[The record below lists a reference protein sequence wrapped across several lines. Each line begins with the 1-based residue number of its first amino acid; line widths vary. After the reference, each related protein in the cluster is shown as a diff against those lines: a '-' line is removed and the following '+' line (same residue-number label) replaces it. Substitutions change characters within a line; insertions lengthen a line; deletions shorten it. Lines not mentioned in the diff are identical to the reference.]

1 MNFRLYLDHLLSQEQ
16 YDEAAKLCL
25 QAFGNDKILWEE
37 EVFKFVK
44 VQQLRS
50 VSAYLPRSDECKLK
64 PHVYEMV
71 LFEYLQ
77 LDPPGFLNLIKEWSS
92 NLYNISAVVNAVF
105 DHFNENDPNANVLLE
120 ALALLYSY
128 DHKYEK
134 ALTMYLKSVRLKK
147 NRLSS
152 FSKSLMCFV

>member
-1 MNFRLYLDHLLSQEQ
+1 MSFSSRLYLDHLLSLGE

-25 QAFGNDKILWEE
+25 QAFGNDKVLWEE

-50 VSAYLPRSDECKLK
+50 VSTYLPRTDECKLK

-77 LDPPGFLNLIKEWSS
+77 LDPPGFLNLIKEWSPT
-92 NLYNISAVVNAVF
+92 LYNIPAVVNAVF
-105 DHFNENDPNANVLLE
+105 DHFNERDKNVMME

-134 ALTMYLKSVRLKK
+134 ALTMYLK
-147 NRLSS
+147 
-152 FSKSLMCFV
+152 

>member
-1 MNFRLYLDHLLSQEQ
+1 M
-16 YDEAAKLCL
+16 
-25 QAFGNDKILWEE
+25 QAFGNDKVLWEE

-50 VSAYLPRSDECKLK
+50 VSAYIPRSNECKLK

-77 LDPPGFLNLIKEWSS
+77 LDPPGFLTLVKEWSPT
-92 NLYNISAVVNAVF
+92 LYNTSAVVHAVY
-105 DHFNENDPNANVLLE
+105 DHFNERDKNVMLE

-128 DHKYEK
+128 EHKYEK
-134 ALTMYLKSVRLKK
+134 ALTMYLK
-147 NRLSS
+147 
-152 FSKSLMCFV
+152 